1 MLSFV
6 VDKTPRPP
14 RAVVGGVEY
23 TVGGWGEYVLAQRQE
38 QFRYGG
44 ICETGGTGE
53 IGGTGETGGIGG
65 TGETGGT
72 GKTGGIGGSGGSG
85 KTGTYGAA
93 YGVREIGARDVVA
106 LVSAQRPSNPL
117 QEALGTLADTLEKI
131 ETQLMQGDTG
141 PSGRAVT
148 VPPLAAADARAF
160 AQDINDVGNM
170 KAFAK
175 QLQVRLPSVRALP
188 EGVAAAGDDAAVI
201 QLENSVITYIAELER
216 AQAALASRIDAVTR
230 KLLK

>member
-44 ICETGGTGE
+44 HGEVGEFGG
-53 IGGTGETGGIGG
+53 IGGHSEVGGHGEVGEFGGSGETGGA
-65 TGETGGT
+65 
-72 GKTGGIGGSGGSG
+72 G

-93 YGVREIGARDVVA
+93 YGAREIGARDVVA

-131 ETQLMQGDTG
+131 ETQLMQGDAG

-175 QLQVRLPSVRALP
+175 QLHVRLPSVQALP

-216 AQAALASRIDAVTR
+216 AQAALASRIDVVTR